1 MDSVND
7 DEEYWETE
15 ITVSYEAYNISGSLT
30 GVLRYTLLH
39 PCLLNVPQ
47 FTFTTNS
54 RLIEY
59 SVCQKEDAAGAD
71 FSWTDSISE
80 LTSIPNY
87 CGVPNFEAVFDGVY
101 TAEWKEYL
109 TLNITSAENAGFVSY
124 GAGMCTRDLAV
135 STPY

>member
-1 MDSVND
+1 MNSVND

-15 ITVSYEAYNISGSLT
+15 ITVSYEGYGTSGSVI

-54 RLIEY
+54 QLIEY
-59 SVCQKEDAAGAD
+59 SVCQNRAAAGAN
-71 FSWTDSISE
+71 FTWTDSISE
-80 LTSIPNY
+80 LTSIRNY
-87 CGVPNFEAVFDGVY
+87 CGVPKFEAVYVEEY
-101 TAEWKEYL
+101 KNEWKAPL
-109 TLNITSAENAGFVSY
+109 KLNITSTNNTGFVSY
-124 GAGMCTRDLAV
+124 GARMCTRDLAV